1 MNLKRLYQNTKKILK
16 EAGISSYEVDARL
29 IVQYCL
35 NMSRED
41 FILKSDDIVS
51 DQDKMR
57 VESIVQQRLQH
68 KPLAKIFGVKEF
80 WGLDFKTTED
90 TLDPRPDSET
100 LIEAVLEQC
109 ADRSYPYRILDI
121 GTGTGC
127 LIISL
132 LTELP
137 GAQGVAIDIS
147 DKALD
152 VARENRALHE
162 VGDRLVFQNIGWN
175 DFSSQ
180 EAFDIVISNPP
191 YISEDEKKDLSP
203 EVLNFDPHVALFAK
217 NQGLK
222 PYQEIAVRLLD
233 LLKDQNSFAAFE
245 FGYSQAS
252 AVSDILQKN
261 GYQYCHVY
269 QDLSGHDRC
278 IVTKSG

>member
-1 MNLKRLYQNTKKILK
+1 MNLKILYKDIKKALQK
-16 EAGISSYEVDARL
+16 AGIPSYELDARL

-41 FILKSDDIVS
+41 FILKSDDSVS
-51 DQDKMR
+51 DQDKMH

-80 WGLDFKTTED
+80 CELDFKTTED
-90 TLDPRPDSET
+90 TLDPRPDSEI
-100 LIEAVLEQC
+100 LIEAVLGHCE
-109 ADRSYPYRILDI
+109 DRSYPYRILDI

-132 LTELP
+132 LTELL

-152 VARENRALHE
+152 VARENSALHE
-162 VGDRLVFQNIGWN
+162 VQDRLVFQNIGWN
-175 DFSSQ
+175 DFVSKNT
-180 EAFDIVISNPP
+180 FDIVISNPP
-191 YISEDEKKDLSP
+191 YISEDEKEDLSP
-203 EVLNFDPHVALFAK
+203 EVLNFDPHIALFAK
-217 NQGLK
+217 DQGLK
-222 PYQEIAVRLLD
+222 PYQEIAVRLPD

-252 AVSDILQKN
+252 AVSDILQQN
-261 GYQYCHVY
+261 GHQYCRVY

-278 IVTKSG
+278 VVTKSG